1 MALWNQFLHRLCL
14 ARKLSLLDWLAF
26 LEAWWVLLVFHWR
39 LRWVSYE
46 RLTQTGDARLK
57 QTSGQL
63 SVAQRLHRLIGWAS
77 RFHLLR
83 MTCLVQSLALRWMLG
98 RRGIAS
104 ELKIGAM
111 KTQAGIHAHA
121 WVEVEEQVIGDPGGT
136 EKGFSAFD
144 PVE

>member
-1 MALWNQFLHRLCL
+1 M
-14 ARKLSLLDWLAF
+14 LDWLAL
-26 LEAWWVLLVFHWR
+26 LEAWWVLLLFHLR

-46 RLTQTGDARLK
+46 RLTQTGVARLK

-83 MTCLVQSLALRWMLG
+83 MTCLVQSLSLRWMLG

-121 WVEVEEQVIGDPGGT
+121 WVEVEEQVIGDAGGT

>member
-1 MALWNQFLHRLCL
+1 MWNRFLHRLDL
-14 ARKLSLLDWLAF
+14 ARELSLLDWLAF

-39 LRWVSYE
+39 VRWVSYE
-46 RLTQTGDARLK
+46 RLIQTVDAGLK

-63 SVAQRLHRLIGWAS
+63 SVAQGLNRLVGWAS

-104 ELKIGAM
+104 ELKIGAV

-121 WVEVEEQVIGDPGGT
+121 WVEVEEQVIGVAEGTDPQIL
-136 EKGFSAFD
+136 SHR
-144 PVE
+144 PPRP

>member
-1 MALWNQFLHRLCL
+1 MWNRFLHRLYL

-26 LEAWWVLLVFHWR
+26 LEAWWVLLVFHLR

-63 SVAQRLHRLIGWAS
+63 SVAQRLLRLIGWAS

-83 MTCLVQSLALRWMLG
+83 MTCLVQSLSLRWMLG

-121 WVEVEEQVIGDPGGT
+121 WVEVEEQVIGDARGL

>member
-1 MALWNQFLHRLCL
+1 MGLWNRFLHRLSL
-14 ARKLSLLDWLAF
+14 ARKLPLLDWLVF
-26 LEAWWVLLVFHWR
+26 LEAWWVLLVFHLR

-46 RLTQTGDARLK
+46 RMTQTGHAGMK
-57 QTSGQL
+57 QTRGRL
-63 SVAQRLHRLIGWAS
+63 SVAMRLHRLIGWAS

-83 MTCLVQSLALRWMLG
+83 MSCLVQSLSLRWMLG

-111 KTQAGIHAHA
+111 RTQAGIHAHA
-121 WVEVEEQVIGDPGGT
+121 WVVVEEQVIGDAGGT
-136 EKGFSAFD
+136 EKAFSVFD